1 MAVFDSY
8 EDEFLTLVRGCSKN
22 VSKAS
27 TYESDGDQKLD
38 LLNAVSRDLDAAK
51 DVIRQMDIE
60 ARSQE
65 NSAAR
70 RALADKV
77 GSHKQTL
84 AAVTRDFEETKQQ
97 AERQSL
103 LGGTEATDEDSL
115 EQRSRL
121 MAATDTLER
130 SNSRIRHAIDM
141 VADTEVTAL
150 EISDELARNR
160 ETIESVHARVHS
172 VSGLADNARRLI
184 RTMTKTETQ
193 QKMIMCFVALVLV
206 VVMGLIIYYASS

>member
-1 MAVFDSY
+1 MAVFDTY
-8 EDEFLTLVRGCSKN
+8 EDEFLTLIRGCSKN
-22 VSKAS
+22 VSQAS
-27 TYESDGDQKLD
+27 TYESDGEKKLD

-51 DVIRQMDIE
+51 DAVRQMEVE

-70 RALADKV
+70 RALADKA
-77 GSHKQTL
+77 GAHKQTL

-103 LGGTEATDEDSL
+103 LGGTGATDEDSL

-121 MAATDTLER
+121 MSANDTLER
-130 SNSRIRHAIDM
+130 GNSRIRHAIDL
-141 VADTEVTAL
+141 VAETEVTAL

-160 ETIESVHARVHS
+160 ETIESAHARVHS
-172 VSGLADNARRLI
+172 VSGLADNARRVI
-184 RTMTKTETQ
+184 RIMTKTEMQ

-206 VVMGLIIYYASS
+206 VVMGLIIYYASN